1 MTGRKL
7 FESMGDDAKR
17 FYSKVFN
24 TVILNDYAVKRGWFD
39 VRFCES
45 DDPTLTARWQEAVP
59 QIVMLV
65 KVEQAKKKKKDE
77 DK

>member
-1 MTGRKL
+1 M
-7 FESMGDDAKR
+7 E
-17 FYSKVFN
+17 
-24 TVILNDYAVKRGWFD
+24 
-39 VRFCES
+39 
-45 DDPTLTARWQEAVP
+45 RWQEAVP

>member
-7 FESMGDDAKR
+7 FESMGPEAKR

-39 VRFCES
+39 ARFCES
-45 DDPTLTARWQEAVP
+45 DDPKLMTRWQEAVP
-59 QIVMLV
+59 QIILIV
-65 KVEQAKKKKKDE
+65 KAEQAKKKDE
-77 DK
+77 GK